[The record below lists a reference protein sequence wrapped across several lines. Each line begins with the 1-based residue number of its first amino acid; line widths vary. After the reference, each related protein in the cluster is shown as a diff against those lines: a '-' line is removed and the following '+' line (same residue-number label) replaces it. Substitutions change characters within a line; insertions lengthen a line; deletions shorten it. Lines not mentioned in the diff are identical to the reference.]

1 MPELRVPDLDDDTL
15 SALEAQ
21 AEAHGRSLS
30 EEAHAILTQHVE
42 RQAGIRTGEARA
54 DFLRQI
60 KRAVHEVEPG
70 ADLWLFGS
78 YARGDA
84 RPESDWDVFVL
95 LDDPV
100 DSDRRNQLRDR
111 LHTLELKEGEAI
123 SSRIYNREEWNSE
136 PRRSS
141 SFAQNVRDDAIAL

>member
-1 MPELRVPDLDDDTL
+1 MPELRVPELDDDTL
-15 SALEAQ
+15 SALQAQ

-30 EEAHAILTQHVE
+30 EEARAILTQHVH
-42 RQAGIRTGEARA
+42 RQANILTGEERA

-60 KRAVHEVEPG
+60 KEAVHEVEPD

-84 RPESDWDVFVL
+84 RPESDWDVLIL
-95 LDDPV
+95 LEGPV
-100 DSDRRNQLRDR
+100 DSERRNRLRDR
-111 LHTLELKEGEAI
+111 LFELELEAGEAI
-123 SSRIYNREEWNSE
+123 STRIYNRDEWNSE

>member
-60 KRAVHEVEPG
+60 KQAVHEVEPG
-70 ADLWLFGS
+70 ANLWLFGS

-84 RPESDWDVFVL
+84 RPESDWDVLVL

>member
-1 MPELRVPDLDDDTL
+1 MPDLRVSELDDDTL
-15 SALEAQ
+15 AALEAQ

-30 EEAHAILTQHVE
+30 EEARAILTQHVN
-42 RQAGIRTGEARA
+42 RQENIRTGEERA

-60 KRAVHEVEPG
+60 KQAVHEVEPD

-78 YARGDA
+78 YARGDP
-84 RPESDWDVFVL
+84 RPESDWDILVL
-95 LDDPV
+95 LDSPV
-100 DSDRRNQLRDR
+100 DSERRNRLREH
-111 LHTLELKEGEAI
+111 LHDLELKEGEAI

-141 SFAQNVRDDAIAL
+141 SFAQNVRDEAIAL

>member
-30 EEAHAILTQHVE
+30 EEARVILTQHVE

-60 KRAVHEVEPG
+60 KQAVHEVEPG
-70 ADLWLFGS
+70 ANLWLFGS

-84 RPESDWDVFVL
+84 RPESDWDVLVL

>member
-30 EEAHAILTQHVE
+30 EEARAILTQHVE

-60 KRAVHEVEPG
+60 KQAVHEVEPG
-70 ADLWLFGS
+70 ANLWLFGS

-84 RPESDWDVFVL
+84 RPESDWDVLVL
-95 LDDPV
+95 LDGPV

-111 LHTLELKEGEAI
+111 LHILELKEGEAI

-141 SFAQNVRDDAIAL
+141 SFARNVRDDAIAL

>member
-1 MPELRVPDLDDDTL
+1 MPELHVPDLDDDTL
-15 SALEAQ
+15 SALQAQ

-30 EEAHAILTQHVE
+30 EEARAILTQHVH
-42 RQAGIRTGEARA
+42 RQAEIRTGEERG

-60 KRAVHEVEPG
+60 KEAVHEVEPD

-84 RPESDWDVFVL
+84 RPESDWDLLVL
-95 LDDPV
+95 LDGPV
-100 DSDRRNQLRDR
+100 DSERRNQLRHR
-111 LHTLELKEGEAI
+111 LHKLELQEGEAI
-123 SSRIYNREEWNSE
+123 SSRIYNREEWKSE

-141 SFAQNVRDDAIAL
+141 SFARNVRDEAIAL

>member
-30 EEAHAILTQHVE
+30 EEAHTILTQHVE

-60 KRAVHEVEPG
+60 KQAVHEVEPG
-70 ADLWLFGS
+70 ANLWLFGS

-84 RPESDWDVFVL
+84 RPESDWDVLVL
-95 LDDPV
+95 LDGPV
-100 DSDRRNQLRDR
+100 DRDR
-111 LHTLELKEGEAI
+111 KQTLRHRLFELELESGEAI
-123 SSRIYNREEWNSE
+123 SARIYSRAEWQSE
-136 PRRSS
+136 PRHSS
-141 SFAQNVRDDAIAL
+141 SFAQNVRKHAIAL

>member
-30 EEAHAILTQHVE
+30 EEARAILTQHVE

-60 KRAVHEVEPG
+60 KQAVHEVEPG
-70 ADLWLFGS
+70 ANLWLFGS

-84 RPESDWDVFVL
+84 RPESDWDVLVL

-111 LHTLELKEGEAI
+111 FHTLELKEGEAI
-123 SSRIYNREEWNSE
+123 SSRIYNRKEWNSE